1 MKKEILSIVFVLSLL
16 ITSLFGF
23 AGCVKK
29 ESSDSQDDFIVYF
42 FNNDGLG
49 LQAVP
54 YKLKEKNKT
63 SQTDEVIE
71 LLSKS
76 TVDVDYRNPISDGLA
91 VENYQFSEDTLILY
105 FNKEYNNISKTN
117 QALLR
122 AAVVKTLVQIDGI
135 SSVEFYIGD
144 DPLMDDDERI
154 IGAMTGDS
162 FLFDY
167 GKAQSQAETAKVML
181 YYATEDGNYLSQT
194 TRMVH
199 YSSNVPLEQVVLNYL
214 SESPNQ
220 EGIKSPIPEGT
231 KVLSVVIN
239 DSTCYVTLDSGFLNL
254 PEWESREVA
263 IYSIVNTLCELETV
277 SKVQLIVSTEKDVS
291 LVSKDEVSGTY
302 DPDYSFVE

>member
-1 MKKEILSIVFVLSLL
+1 MRKRILAFCLALTLILSFGACEKKTVTPVSDGFV
-16 ITSLFGF
+16 
-23 AGCVKK
+23 
-29 ESSDSQDDFIVYF
+29 VYF

-63 SQTDEVIE
+63 SQTEELLE

-76 TVDVDYRNPISDGLA
+76 TVDVDYRNPISDGLL
-91 VENYQFSEDTLILY
+91 VENYQFSEDTLVLY
-105 FNKEYNNISKTN
+105 FNKEYESLSEMN

-122 AAVVKTLVQIDGI
+122 AAVVKTLVQVEGI
-135 SSVEFYIGD
+135 SAVEFYVGD
-144 DPLMDDDERI
+144 EPLKDEEERLV
-154 IGAMTGDS
+154 GPMTGDS

-167 GKAQSQAETAKVML
+167 GREQSQDETAKVKL
-181 YYATEDGNYLSQT
+181 YYATEDGNYLSEISLN
-194 TRMVH
+194 VH

-214 SESPNQ
+214 SDNPKQ

-239 DSTCYVTLDSGFLNL
+239 EGTCYVTLDSGFLNL

-263 IYSIVNTLCELETV
+263 IYSIVNTLCELENI

-291 LVSKDEVSGTY
+291 LVGKDEVSGTY
-302 DPDYSFVE
+302 SPDYELVETE

>member
-1 MKKEILSIVFVLSLL
+1 MNKRIVSFLCVLSLVL
-16 ITSLFGF
+16 CTAFMII
-23 AGCVKK
+23 GCTKSDSI
-29 ESSDSQDDFIVYF
+29 ESSDGLVVYF
-42 FNNDGLG
+42 FNNEGLG
-49 LQAVP
+49 LQAIP
-54 YKLKEKNKT
+54 YKLKETNKT
-63 SQTDEVIE
+63 SQTDELLE

-105 FNKEYNNISKTN
+105 LNKEYNNISKTN

-122 AAVVKTLVQIDGI
+122 AAIVKTLVQVDGI

-144 DPLMDDDERI
+144 EPLKDEEERI
-154 IGAMTGDS
+154 VGAMTGDS

-167 GKAQSQAETAKVML
+167 GKAQSQAETEKVKL
-181 YYATEDGNYLSQT
+181 YYATEDGNNLYQI
-194 TRMVH
+194 TRNVH

-220 EGIKSPIPEGT
+220 EGAKSPIPEGT

-239 DSTCYVTLDSGFLNL
+239 DNTCYVTLDSGFLNL

-263 IYSIVNTLCELETV
+263 IYSIVNTLCELNTI

-302 DPDYSFVE
+302 DPDYSLIK